1 MTPINAPEDASA
13 VTPPGGRLNPASFV
27 PLYVQLTEILQER
40 IEQGRWTSGERFPS
54 ESELSVEFGVSR
66 AVIRPALTILE
77 NNGQIERI
85 KGKGTFVS
93 APKSVQWVQG
103 LVRDVTDTG
112 AAERSVIVTDVN
124 MEQAD
129 DDLAEIMELGRER
142 EVLHAASVLVA
153 DLRVIGFRDSFIP
166 TARVPGLAG
175 VLERTQRFGPVRRK
189 PPFRLALRPTDV
201 TVETSFATPFESDIF
216 EVTAG
221 APTLLVKCLERGRV
235 DGTVLP
241 VEFARMVYRAD
252 TVMLRTSPR

>member
-1 MTPINAPEDASA
+1 MTGGRMTPIEAPEDTSA

-103 LVRDVTDTG
+103 LVRDVTDTE
-112 AAERSVIVTDVN
+112 APQRAVIVTDVN
-124 MEQAD
+124 LEQAD
-129 DDLAEIMELGRER
+129 DDLAEIMELGPRER
-142 EVLHAASVLVA
+142 EVLHAASVLEA
-153 DLRVIGFRDSFIP
+153 DLRMMGFRDSFIP

-175 VLERTQRFGPVRRK
+175 SWRRPDGSARF
-189 PPFRLALRPTDV
+189 A
-201 TVETSFATPFESDIF
+201 
-216 EVTAG
+216 
-221 APTLLVKCLERGRV
+221 
-235 DGTVLP
+235 
-241 VEFARMVYRAD
+241 
-252 TVMLRTSPR
+252 